1 MEKENEKKYFIC
13 EICHQLTPT
22 ECEGSEPNTC
32 ADCMPLY
39 IDKPKTKDL
48 RVEGKLDDVFVISSF
63 EKPLRTQ
70 ISSLKHELKV
80 YRVALRKMANQLNH
94 VYDYEGCVYGDE
106 LGNKCK
112 DEKSLTELYLK
123 DAEENLAELEEI
135 FKEVDENNGK

>member
-39 IDKPKTKDL
+39 IDKPKTIDL
-48 RVEGKLDDVFVISSF
+48 RAKEMFNDVFVTSSY
-63 EKPLRTQ
+63 EKSLGAE
-70 ISSLKHELKV
+70 ISSLKHELRV
-80 YRVALRKMANQLNH
+80 YRVALRKMANQLNDI
-94 VYDYEGCVYGDE
+94 YDCEGCVYGDD

-112 DEKSLTELYLK
+112 DEKGLAELYLK
-123 DAEENLAELEEI
+123 DAEENLAELEKI
-135 FKEVDENNGK
+135 FKEVDENDGK